1 MERRRSQKLR
11 QPSMMPLMCQLPQQG
26 WISIFGRGFF
36 ETGLVK
42 VVLRSSVAPMR
53 HAKTHIIDAV
63 CTRGVVEFVMPIL
76 HLFHVACEVN
86 PPHSHKECKH
96 RLLVEISLNGGL
108 NKTSNSMYLDYL
120 FTC

>member
-1 MERRRSQKLR
+1 
-11 QPSMMPLMCQLPQQG
+11 MPAAAAG
-26 WISIFGRGFF
+26 VDISIFGRGFF